1 MTLSDALRADYIFVI
16 YREARTNEIVCIRVL
31 GKVASA
37 CGGRVPIG
45 DESEF
50 LQRPE
55 NTSTSCVDL
64 AMMGRFIVRVFNH
77 EQREGTSMVNFQV
90 NDMTCGHCAG
100 TIRAAIITAAPQA
113 DIEVDLSARRVAVE
127 DVTDIDAV
135 ERAIREAGYTPERQ
149 P

>member
-1 MTLSDALRADYIFVI
+1 LQWPAD
-16 YREARTNEIVCIRVL
+16 
-31 GKVASA
+31 
-37 CGGRVPIG
+37 
-45 DESEF
+45 
-50 LQRPE
+50 
-55 NTSTSCVDL
+55 TSTSCVDL
-64 AMMGRFIVRVFNH
+64 PMLGRFIVRVFNH
-77 EQREGTSMVNFQV
+77 EPREGTSMVNFRV

-127 DVTDIDAV
+127 GVTDIDTV